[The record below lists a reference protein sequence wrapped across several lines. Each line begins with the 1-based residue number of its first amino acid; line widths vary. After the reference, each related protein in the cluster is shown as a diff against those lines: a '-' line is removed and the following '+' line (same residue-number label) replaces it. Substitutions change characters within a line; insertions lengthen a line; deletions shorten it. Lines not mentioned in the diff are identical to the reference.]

1 MCVHFNINFV
11 KTCHE
16 DNFPKM
22 RLHINILE
30 IMYINFAKFKMRN
43 WIFR

>member
-1 MCVHFNINFV
+1 MCVHFNIHFV